1 MPFGDDSLAPRRPIT
16 DDALHIAVTP
26 FGDRLRV
33 AGTAEFT
40 GLDHSVGE
48 PRIRNLREMFETM
61 FPRCAA
67 TVDPDADLSPWS
79 GLRPMSVDGVPVLGA
94 TPLANLYL
102 NTGHGHLGWTMAA
115 GSGRAVAR
123 LVCGR
128 EPELP
133 LRPYG
138 LDRF

>member
-1 MPFGDDSLAPRRPIT
+1 
-16 DDALHIAVTP
+16 
-26 FGDRLRV
+26 
-33 AGTAEFT
+33 
-40 GLDHSVGE
+40 
-48 PRIRNLREMFETM
+48 
-61 FPRCAA
+61 
-67 TVDPDADLSPWS
+67 
-79 GLRPMSVDGVPVLGA
+79 MSVDGVPVLGA

-123 LVCGR
+123 LVCGG

-133 LRPYG
+133 LRPYR